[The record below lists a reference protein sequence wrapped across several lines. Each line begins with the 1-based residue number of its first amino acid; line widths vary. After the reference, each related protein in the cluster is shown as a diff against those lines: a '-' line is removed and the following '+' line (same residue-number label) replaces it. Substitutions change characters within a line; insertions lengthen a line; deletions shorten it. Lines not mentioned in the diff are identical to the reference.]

1 MNHFISL
8 VITAVLS
15 FIATNLDDLLILMLF
30 FSTKKQSTSFGSI
43 IIGNYLGF
51 TLIVIASLVGFLGGL
66 FIPRDW
72 LGLLGLIPVIIGV
85 QALLNREHE
94 EDIQLTNN
102 HKIISNPWQKFLSKL
117 FNPLTLSIASIT
129 FVNGGDN
136 ISIYLSL
143 FSQSNLIDLLIILL
157 IFYLMLALW
166 IFLAYWFTS
175 HRLIAKI
182 FVKYGQI
189 FTPFILISLGVY
201 ILVTMG
207 TINLFIK

>member
-8 VITAVLS
+8 VITGVLS
-15 FIATNLDDLLILMLF
+15 FIATNLDDLIILMLF
-30 FSTKKQSTSFGSI
+30 FSTNKQSTSFRSI
-43 IIGNYLGF
+43 IVGKYLGF

-72 LGLLGLIPVIIGV
+72 LGLLGLIPVILGV

-94 EDIQLTNN
+94 SDIQLTNN

-117 FNPLTLSIASIT
+117 FNPLTLSLASIT

-143 FSQSNLIDLLIILL
+143 FSQINLIDLLIILL

-175 HRLIAKI
+175 HRLIAKV
-182 FVKYGQI
+182 FLKYGQI
-189 FTPFILISLGVY
+189 LNPFILISLGVY